1 MKIGHLQMALV
12 LICVLTV
19 SRAGATEGTDK
30 SDSQQTAQEPA
41 SAAPLQDEDP
51 ATPLVPKQ
59 PRNDRDQD
67 RLTAATLFAHG
78 RLLFRQ
84 QKFVQALARYERA
97 WRYDPAGTPILTE
110 IVPLA
115 LRLKRNDEAVRYAI
129 IAAENDHSDIERL
142 RRIASLLRQQRQF
155 PRALKIYKIIDN
167 IQRAQPVDFSYL
179 ALQLELGKLYFLTDQ
194 AESSAKVLGLVKTA
208 LHDPDKYSLTDQ
220 QKKQLEG
227 KNGATYLVIAESM
240 LMTGKGAEAEAM
252 FREAHRVQP
261 DETLLAFRIAR
272 TLEKRQ
278 QPDKALEQ
286 LDIFLAAKTSDQGT
300 APLHLL
306 ERLLK
311 QQHQQEAKASQQ
323 YLKKL
328 LALQQADPKNQPL
341 AYQLAQVHFARK
353 NYADA
358 VKLYESLLAE
368 KPTADAY
375 RGVISV
381 FVTRLAKDIADQPA
395 VEKFKWSAE
404 QQEQWQTLTKHLT
417 SFVGSSGSVDPLG
430 NDLAEQI
437 FDDKQFLSQ
446 LLSQLRTQLN
456 LEISD
461 EPGDENPA
469 AAKPAEIEPLAI
481 TAGLIA
487 VRGQQWENADAF
499 FAKAL
504 EAADKKPARVL
515 EIWGMQM
522 LMGEQFE
529 RSAEVLQQ
537 AVEHPNINNKRSFFF
552 LLAGA
557 SAMADQTD
565 NALAAARKAVEL
577 SPKIPRI
584 HSRVGWVYYHAHR
597 YPEAEQHYRALIT
610 KFGSEYNSSDTRDVL
625 RQARLTLSNLCVL
638 QDRFADAEEWLE
650 EVLDEFPEDIGAMN
664 DLGYLWVDQNKHL
677 QRGLQ
682 MIQTAVA
689 AEPENIAYRDSLGWA
704 YYRLGDFPQAVKE
717 LEKAAADPEPDSVI
731 LDHLGDAYFKA
742 KSIEK
747 ARKTWQRALDALEKD
762 AKESTRNKIQ
772 EKLNSQKPK

>member
-1 MKIGHLQMALV
+1 VKIGHLQMALILV
-12 LICVLTV
+12 CVLTV
-19 SRAGATEGTDK
+19 RGASATQATDEPA
-30 SDSQQTAQEPA
+30 SQQAPQEPA
-41 SAAPLQDEDP
+41 TAAPLQDEDP
-51 ATPLVPKQ
+51 VSPLVPKQ
-59 PRNDRDQD
+59 PRDDRDQD
-67 RLTAATLFAHG
+67 RLTAAALFAHG

-84 QKFVQALARYERA
+84 QKFADALKRYERA
-97 WRYDPAGTPILTE
+97 WRYAPGGTPILTD

-155 PRALKIYKIIDN
+155 PRALKLYEILDK

-179 ALQLELGKLYFLTDQ
+179 ALQIELGKLYFLTNQ
-194 AESSAKVLGLVKTA
+194 AEASAKVLGLVKTA
-208 LHDPDKYSLTDQ
+208 LHNPGKYGLSDQ

-240 LMTGKGAEAEAM
+240 LMDGKGADAEAM
-252 FREAHRVQP
+252 FREAHRVTP
-261 DETLLAFRIAR
+261 DETMLAFRVAR
-272 TLEKRQ
+272 TLENRQ
-278 QPDKALEQ
+278 QPEKALEQ
-286 LDIFLAAKTSDQGT
+286 LDIFLAAKTGNQGT
-300 APLHLL
+300 APFQLL
-306 ERLLK
+306 ERLIK
-311 QQHQQEAKASQQ
+311 QQFKQEAEASQR
-323 YLKKL
+323 YLEKL
-328 LALQQADPKNQPL
+328 LELQQADTKNQPL
-341 AYQLAQVHFARK
+341 TYQLAQVQFARK

-358 VKLYESLLAE
+358 VKLYDALLAG

-381 FVTRLAKDIADQPA
+381 FVTRLAKIVADQPA
-395 VEKFKWSAE
+395 AEQFKWSAD
-404 QQEQWQTLTKHLT
+404 QKDQWQTLTKHLT
-417 SFVGSSGSVDPLG
+417 SFVGGSGSLDPLG
-430 NDLAEQI
+430 EDLADQI
-437 FDDKQFLSQ
+437 LNDKRFLSQ
-446 LLSQLRTQLN
+446 LLGQLRAQLS
-456 LEISD
+456 LEVSD
-461 EPGDENPA
+461 EPADENPA
-469 AAKPAEIEPLAI
+469 VAKPAEIEPLAI

-487 VRGQQWENADAF
+487 VRGQQWDAADAF

-504 EAADKKPARVL
+504 EAAENKPARVL

-522 LMGEQFE
+522 LMAEQFE

-557 SAMADQTD
+557 AAMADQTD
-565 NALAAARKAVEL
+565 NALAAARQAIDL

-584 HSRVGWVYYHAHR
+584 HSRVGWVYYHAGR

-638 QDRFADAEEWLE
+638 QDRWADAEEWLE

-664 DLGYLWVDQNKHL
+664 DLGYLWIDQNKHL
-677 QRGLQ
+677 HRGLL
-682 MIQTAVA
+682 MIQTAVT

-704 YYRLGDFPQAVKE
+704 HYRLGNYQQAVKE
-717 LEKAAADPEPDSVI
+717 LEKAAGDPEPDSVI
-731 LDHLGDAYFKA
+731 LDHLGDAYLKT
-742 KSIEK
+742 KSPEK
-747 ARKTWQRALDALEKD
+747 ARKTWQRALDALEED

-772 EKLNSQKPK
+772 EKLNPQKP